1 MRYIK
6 GISIMTI
13 VVLIFHI
20 FGLNAG
26 LLATSEQSTS
36 NEVSVEYVTHSDE
49 DIEWNLVVD
58 VTNESEDDE
67 VNVAIEFSKGL
78 SHGSIDGTN
87 SIDVEQ
93 TANGYLLKSSKSI
106 QEEFKI
112 TTVRT
117 DDLVDSYQLKAVVSF
132 DGQQIKDFDEKSLE
146 MPVLTQ
152 LDETESNE
160 QADESSSEMTSNEED
175 AEEQV
180 ESSEDD
186 EAETEDD
193 TGSSEVESHSEDGES
208 DDSASGSKEKPV
220 EQSKT
225 LDENEEEN
233 QKSNQDQVVKQKE
246 TNSQNNKVDA
256 TKSLFVSL
264 STSGSYFSG
273 TNAIVVPTT
282 LVGTSQNDHTRP
294 HRLWSKDGTVYVAVK
309 STHSLQFITLNGV
322 TSTNFDEYNPLV
334 PIYIDG
340 VEYNPKD
347 GLKGNTKDSHWTVFK
362 FPLTDLNLNDD
373 GIYTFFIKGIGGGHD
388 VGGDLLFE
396 IPKTDVTANKVWDGG
411 TERPSITL
419 HLLVSAAGEA
429 PHQIKNAT
437 VDGNEIPAWQYT
449 WEEVPQYDPY
459 GREYIFTADEADVP
473 VNYVKS
479 LDGLTVTNTY
489 NPEQIDIHVTKE
501 WIGPAAEAVTVQLFA
516 DGTDTGRTLVL
527 NEANNW
533 SDTFADLNVFDD
545 QTGNQISYTVQ
556 EIDIPGYSSDVLGSV
571 DNGFVVTNTNDET
584 LDIQVAKEWVGPAA
598 NEVTI
603 QLFSG
608 GVDTG
613 EMITLNATNNW
624 SGAFENLRKYDE
636 TTGVKI
642 DYIVQEVAL
651 EGYTSHKTGSV
662 EEGFTFTNTNDEL
675 IDVVVTKEWIG
686 PETGEVTVSLL
697 ADGTDTGITE
707 VLNEDNQWSAVFTGF
722 RKYDDET
729 GNEIEYEV
737 IELNVP
743 DGYEASYRAEDG
755 VLIVTNT
762 ALYGSLTIYK
772 VDENGD
778 PLAGAMF
785 ELNGSDGFSMTGT
798 SDEFGLII
806 FDELPLGEYTLTETK
821 APEGYRLLEGER
833 TISISSDQLH
843 VNETIENTL
852 QDWEIPK
859 TGGIGTIGFYGVG
872 AILMAT
878 ALFLLWRR
886 RKENNE

>member
-6 GISIMTI
+6 GISIITI

-26 LLATSEQSTS
+26 LLATSDQSSS
-36 NEVSVEYVTHSDE
+36 NKVTVDYVAHSDE
-49 DIEWNLVVD
+49 GIQWNLSID
-58 VTNESEDDE
+58 VKTESENGE
-67 VNVAIEFSKGL
+67 VEVEVEFSPGL
-78 SHGSIDGTN
+78 SHGAIDVSN
-87 SIDVEQ
+87 SIEVEL
-93 TANGYLLKSSKSI
+93 TATGYLLKSSGAF
-106 QEEFKI
+106 QEEVKI
-112 TTVRT
+112 TTLRT
-117 DDLVDSYQLKAVVSF
+117 DDPVEVYKLNAIASF
-132 DGQQIKDFDEKSLE
+132 DEQEIRDFAEKAIEL
-146 MPVLTQ
+146 PA
-152 LDETESNE
+152 LDQSTEEESNE
-160 QADESSSEMTSNEED
+160 QADESSIETKSEEVELTEKNDESTSESKD
-175 AEEQV
+175 KLEEQPNTKDTKDEKTDQDQQV
-180 ESSEDD
+180 ERD
-186 EAETEDD
+186 EKK
-193 TGSSEVESHSEDGES
+193 
-208 DDSASGSKEKPV
+208 DSSKE
-220 EQSKT
+220 
-225 LDENEEEN
+225 DEK
-233 QKSNQDQVVKQKE
+233 KSQE
-246 TNSQNNKVDA
+246 TNSKSDDTIEEIA
-256 TKSLFVSL
+256 SKSLFVSL
-264 STSGSYFSG
+264 STSGNYFSG
-273 TNAIVVPTT
+273 SNAIVVPTS

-294 HRLWSKDGTVYVAVK
+294 HRLWSNGGTVYVAVK
-309 STHSLQFITLNGV
+309 STHTLQFMTLNGV
-322 TSTNFDEYNPLV
+322 TSTDFDEYNPLV